1 MKGTGIS
8 LLIGGFLLAEI
19 VSERSEVPVFI
30 TFLPLIMILL
40 GAFLFWRGR
49 QYAAASIA
57 DQVIGDLKP
66 DVLYLRDFQT
76 DPSLLG
82 YMRDVLFFHNRI
94 RSAISGTEEEQL
106 YEALEP
112 FGDLIAIGKPG
123 ETLPTPGAARLYPS
137 DDEWKKVVAQQMQSA
152 RLVVIRAGS
161 GEGLTWELRQAAQA
175 LNPKKIL
182 ILILKMKKKKY
193 EAFRKEAEATFQ
205 SAFPKA
211 GQIGGFWRVSGFV
224 RFSIDWKPDFLVLR
238 IPYYRRSVYKPYR
251 RLFKFALKPVFQEY
265 GLEWKPPPLAKSRV
279 MFLVVLGLIIFLVLI
294 ACFHGLHCNWE
305 SWECHCG

>member
-8 LLIGGFLLAEI
+8 FLIGGFLLAEI
-19 VSERSEVPVFI
+19 LSERSEVPVFI
-30 TFLPLIMILL
+30 AFLPLIMILF

-57 DQVIGDLKP
+57 DRVIGDLKP

-82 YMRDVLFFHNRI
+82 YMRDVIFFHNRI

-106 YEALEP
+106 CEALEP

-123 ETLPTPGAARLYPS
+123 ETLPTPGAVRLYPS
-137 DDEWKKVVAQQMQSA
+137 DAEWKKVVAQQMESA

-193 EAFRKEAEATFQ
+193 EAFRKEAEDTFQ

-224 RFSIDWKPDFLVLR
+224 RFSIDWKPDFMALR
-238 IPYYRRSVYKPYR
+238 MPYYRRSVYKPYR

-265 GLEWKPPPLAKSRV
+265 GLEWQPPPLAKSRV
-279 MFLVVLGLIIFLVLI
+279 MLLVVLGLIIFLVLT
-294 ACFHGLHCNWE
+294 ACFQGLHCNWE